1 MARPQRRQP
10 AVDKGACR
18 RGGNPSFRRHAS
30 GASELDPRAS
40 EMSDKE
46 GHAEH
51 QRDAYNDD
59 EDKEST
65 HPYSSMR

>member
-1 MARPQRRQP
+1 LEP
-10 AVDKGACR
+10 
-18 RGGNPSFRRHAS
+18 
-30 GASELDPRAS
+30 DPRAS

-46 GHAEH
+46 RHAEH

-59 EDKEST
+59 EDKESA